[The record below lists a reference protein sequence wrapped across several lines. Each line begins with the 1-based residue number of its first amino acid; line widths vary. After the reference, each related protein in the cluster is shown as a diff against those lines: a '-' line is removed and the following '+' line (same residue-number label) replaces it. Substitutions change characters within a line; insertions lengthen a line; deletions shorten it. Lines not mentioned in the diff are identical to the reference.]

1 MVPGGYKKIKKEVNI
16 SGRCT
21 FDYIQDVGLVSGER
35 ILLVEDDDIIAKVTD
50 WRLKKLGYEVCGR
63 AVSAAEAMDLVVKSI
78 PDLVLM
84 DINIK
89 GDIDGIETANMIKKG
104 FNIPVIYVTS
114 HSDGPTIERARETKP
129 DGFIVKPFEDNDL
142 RVAIELAL
150 KK

>member
-1 MVPGGYKKIKKEVNI
+1 M
-16 SGRCT
+16 
-21 FDYIQDVGLVSGER
+21 SGER

-50 WRLKKLGYEVCGR
+50 WRLKNLGYEVCGR
-63 AVSAAEAMDLVVKSI
+63 AVSASEAMELVVKAM

-89 GDIDGIETANMIKKG
+89 GDVDGIDTANMIKKG
-104 FNIPVIYVTS
+104 FNIPVVYVTS
-114 HSDGPTIERARETKP
+114 HSDGPTIERARATKP

-150 KK
+150 KR